1 VRLQLV
7 EIIVIAVC
15 REYYCDRAKI
25 IQAVS
30 CEVAN
35 YMPLKELLNEA
46 KNLDLQEQI
55 QLATQL
61 LQWVEVKINQKPQY
75 SPSKQLRQAGL
86 GLGSCIFTTDFDDP
100 LPDEFWLGES

>member
-1 VRLQLV
+1 
-7 EIIVIAVC
+7 
-15 REYYCDRAKI
+15 
-25 IQAVS
+25 
-30 CEVAN
+30 
-35 YMPLKELLNEA
+35 MPLKELLNEA

-75 SPSKQLRQAGL
+75 SSSKQLRQAGL